1 MFYKI
6 SSFVFCWRKRSQ
18 ISLEQHNDRLIILG
32 WTILLTYRVSKCQT
46 VVMETLCHG
55 NCYKYDIT
63 FIEGTCLVA
72 HLHSTAMVNEL
83 LTVAFGYS
91 KLWQLN
97 NNIQFL
103 NIRNHPVHRLGKVRA
118 RMFTKPSMGPKR
130 GRERGTQ
137 TPD

>member
-6 SSFVFCWRKRSQ
+6 SSFVFYWRKRSQ

-55 NCYKYDIT
+55 NCYKYDLT

-103 NIRNHPVHRLGKVRA
+103 NIRNHPVQRLGKVRA